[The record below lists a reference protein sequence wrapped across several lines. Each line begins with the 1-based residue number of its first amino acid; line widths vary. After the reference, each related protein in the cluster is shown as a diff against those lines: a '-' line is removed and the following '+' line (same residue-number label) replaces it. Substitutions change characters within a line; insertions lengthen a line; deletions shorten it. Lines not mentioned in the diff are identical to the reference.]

1 MPYRTS
7 RLTAEIL
14 AAGLCRLVDVVRVP
28 LVDVVA
34 RLDPAADGGRPTLYL
49 DSGSGPGDQ
58 CWAMLDVLRVLSDG
72 PDAALDARPVLRR
85 LVAV

>member
-1 MPYRTS
+1 MPNRTS

-34 RLDPAADGGRPTLYL
+34 RLDPAPDGGRPTLYL
-49 DSGSGPGDQ
+49 DSDSGPGDQ

-72 PDAALDARPVLRR
+72 AGAALDARPVLRR

>member
-1 MPYRTS
+1 MPFRTS
-7 RLTAEIL
+7 ALTAEVL
-14 AAGLCRLVDVVRVP
+14 VAGLCRLVEVVSVP

-34 RLDPAADGGRPTLYL
+34 RLEPADGNGRPTLYL
-49 DSGSGPGDQ
+49 DAGSPPGDQ

>member
-1 MPYRTS
+1 MPNRTAA
-7 RLTAEIL
+7 LTADAL
-14 AAGLCRLVDVVRVP
+14 VTGLRRLVDVVRVP

-34 RLDPAADGGRPTLYL
+34 RLEPAGGDGRPTLYL
-49 DSGSGPGDQ
+49 DAGSPPGDL

-72 PDAALDARPVLRR
+72 VDAALDARPVACR